1 MKDEIVKTDN
11 NISKIASA
19 LSKAQGVMSGAKKDQ
34 GNTFFNSRYSTLA
47 SVFEAVRQ
55 PFAANGLAIT
65 QVMDVLPTGQQ
76 ILKTLLLHSSGEFIE
91 SKMLLPTDPNPQK
104 IGSCLTY
111 YRRYALMAIAGVPS
125 EDDDGNCAS
134 RAAQSRLASGPISN
148 EQISSLND
156 LLSYDK
162 DPEDALNTIKA
173 RLKVASIAQIPSD
186 RLDPIR
192 TWLSDRIIAP
202 KDDNESTES

>member
-19 LSKAQGVMSGAKKDQ
+19 LSKAQAVMSGAKKDK
-34 GNTFFNSRYSTLA
+34 GNPFFKSRYSTLA
-47 SVFEAVRQ
+47 SVFEAVRE

-91 SKMLLPTDPNPQK
+91 SKMLIPVELNPQK
-104 IGSCLTY
+104 FGSLLSY
-111 YRRYALMAIAGVPS
+111 LKRYSLMAIAGIPS

-148 EQISSLND
+148 EQISSLNN

-192 TWLSDRIIAP
+192 TWLSDRITAQ